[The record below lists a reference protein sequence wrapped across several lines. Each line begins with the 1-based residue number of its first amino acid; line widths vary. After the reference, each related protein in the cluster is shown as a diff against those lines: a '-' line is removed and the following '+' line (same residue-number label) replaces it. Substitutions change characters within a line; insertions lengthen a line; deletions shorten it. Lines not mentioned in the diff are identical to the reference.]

1 MNINPLTIKVPNNK
15 YNDCPALMA
24 DGRQFTDYRANSQIN
39 MNVMEKKNLMSN
51 YEYRNFLIKNGN
63 SMIDN
68 DRIITQEKNECIGC
82 DAPTINSRSLCKTN
96 VIGQMCE
103 PFDINGIGTQS
114 IAVRSKRVPTISQL
128 NNSIGDFNMFLETN
142 LTQAAAKPGI
152 MCRSCNV
159 KK

>member
-68 DRIITQEKNECIGC
+68 DRIMN
-82 DAPTINSRSLCKTN
+82 DH
-96 VIGQMCE
+96 
-103 PFDINGIGTQS
+103 DGI
-114 IAVRSKRVPTISQL
+114 
-128 NNSIGDFNMFLETN
+128 
-142 LTQAAAKPGI
+142 
-152 MCRSCNV
+152 
-159 KK
+159 